1 MICTIIET
9 KGGLQEKSWMIE
21 LSFPVRIPRHGGW
34 NYLHFH
40 ILITEVVPNRER
52 KELTDFI
59 LQVQTTQPS
68 VRS

>member
-1 MICTIIET
+1 
-9 KGGLQEKSWMIE
+9 MIE
-21 LSFPVRIPRHGGW
+21 LSFPVRIPPRHGGW